1 MILATTYFFWDTQYL
16 RKTYQFHLC
25 HFWLQTYVGDIL
37 IAVNPFKQLPIYSM
51 QVSEKYND
59 LHHKGDMTPH
69 IFGLSDKAYQSMLRE
84 QRSQCCIVSGESGAG
99 KTETG
104 KFIVQH
110 LLSRAHSSET
120 LLNEKIEQVGPVDY
134 EITNLR
140 GCPYVRV
147 FFRLKT
153 GSNYC
158 FSYHFTPSNTLYMHV
173 ITPWKGKNP

>member
-1 MILATTYFFWDTQYL
+1 MFYNLSPIWLIILLTFITSVGIDICGWIFAHIDQSCIYYVWKYYIFMHYHSQNNDTCNNILFWDTQYL

-104 KFIVQH
+104 K
-110 LLSRAHSSET
+110 
-120 LLNEKIEQVGPVDY
+120 
-134 EITNLR
+134 
-140 GCPYVRV
+140 
-147 FFRLKT
+147 
-153 GSNYC
+153 
-158 FSYHFTPSNTLYMHV
+158 
-173 ITPWKGKNP
+173 